1 MHSKIDTQAAFDQ
14 LAHAVHETVQNHY
27 TLKFDHLRQG
37 LCAGV
42 GLKSHAA
49 MLSKLKNGESVD
61 MRKFNHLA
69 LIDRLQSMGV
79 SRATAEATSAI
90 IDGRRLVVNLQ
101 KQPPNPRYS
110 NSSYILDVQALDHQ
124 QGSVTEPFFFIMPT
138 FGDANDVPY
147 QVDSAYFYRHSS
159 EFSVSRHPNGRGLLT
174 VEGFDGRWGGGLYV
188 YATRSQQDDR
198 NCKQVVSAALAR
210 TILPAISPRFNCQLY
225 KPDGYDHGAW
235 KLRVSL
241 GDAAK
246 KLLGNER
253 LIVQIP
259 AQEKRTFYPDKG
271 YRFDV
276 DRMEFK
282 DGLLEA
288 HIYTNGISEDD
299 NPTPISEVRAETMR
313 VIYTALEKLGLDIPP
328 YWLQD

>member
-1 MHSKIDTQAAFDQ
+1 MHSEINTPAAFDQ
-14 LAHAVHETVQNHY
+14 LVHAVHATVQNHF

-37 LCAGV
+37 LCAGI

-49 MLSKLKNGESVD
+49 LLGKLKDGHSVD

-69 LIDRLQSMGV
+69 LLDRLQSMGV

-90 IDGRRLVVNLQ
+90 IDGRRLTINLK
-101 KQPPNPRYS
+101 KQPVNPRYS
-110 NSSYILDVQALDHQ
+110 DTSYFLDVQALDHQ
-124 QGSVTEPFFFIMPT
+124 QGSVLEPFFFIMPL
-138 FGDANDVPY
+138 FEGENGVPY

-159 EFSVSRHPNGRGLLT
+159 EFSVSRHSNGRGLLT

-188 YATRSQQDDR
+188 YDHRSQQDDH
-198 NCKQVVSAALAR
+198 NCKKVVSAALAR

-225 KPDGYDHGAW
+225 KPDGYDQGAW

-246 KLLGNER
+246 KLLGSHR
-253 LIVQIP
+253 LVLQIP
-259 AQEKRTFYPDKG
+259 AQEKRNFYPDKG

-276 DRMEFK
+276 DKMEFK

-288 HIYTNGISEDD
+288 HIYTNGISEDE

-313 VIYTALEKLGLDIPP
+313 IIYTALDGLGLDIPP
-328 YWLQD
+328 YWLQH